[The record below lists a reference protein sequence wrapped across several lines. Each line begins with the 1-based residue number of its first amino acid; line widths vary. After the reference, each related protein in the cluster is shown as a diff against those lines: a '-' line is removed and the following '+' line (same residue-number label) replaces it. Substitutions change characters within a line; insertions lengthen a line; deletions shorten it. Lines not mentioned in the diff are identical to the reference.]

1 MCCSIAWESLKKIE
15 FHHKESF
22 ARVKG
27 RASSKLVNSTA
38 TGNDPYTTMD
48 QNVSKKTRTA
58 DSTGTGNGTY
68 MMNKNAERADRAR
81 RRSERLNGVRGGES
95 TNITTYPA
103 QRRDYSLD
111 DAAGSDA
118 AYSPSRSG
126 SESEALKARSTKR
139 RRKNYVAPPASP
151 TPPSP
156 ASPPPTISPAPPS
169 TSAPASAQLA
179 LSALP
184 TSTNLNKVAFA
195 FSSSDVIYHLPID
208 ECTSSRYLFGRA
220 RDFLWTLGQELA
232 TRFLICQVPS
242 EGKRRMLYEGD
253 EIGFKWLLNDVASLH
268 SKNLRLRRDNRIARC
283 WSNRD
288 AQFG

>member
-1 MCCSIAWESLKKIE
+1 MGLSRSLVLFDCLGKLEEKIE

-38 TGNDPYTTMD
+38 TGNDPYTTID
-48 QNVSKKTRTA
+48 QNVLKKTRTA

-118 AYSPSRSG
+118 AYSPSRS
-126 SESEALKARSTKR
+126 ESEALKARSTKR

-184 TSTNLNKVAFA
+184 TSTK
-195 FSSSDVIYHLPID
+195 
-208 ECTSSRYLFGRA
+208 
-220 RDFLWTLGQELA
+220 
-232 TRFLICQVPS
+232 
-242 EGKRRMLYEGD
+242 
-253 EIGFKWLLNDVASLH
+253 
-268 SKNLRLRRDNRIARC
+268 
-283 WSNRD
+283 
-288 AQFG
+288 